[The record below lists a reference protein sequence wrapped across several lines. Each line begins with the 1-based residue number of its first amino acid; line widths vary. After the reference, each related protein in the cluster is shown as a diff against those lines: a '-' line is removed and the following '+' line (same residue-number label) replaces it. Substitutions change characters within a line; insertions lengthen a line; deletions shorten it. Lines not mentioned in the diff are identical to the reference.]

1 MNNSDQ
7 GDSDYNSK
15 YGNRNDNE
23 NNKKDEITIR
33 IDKDKSQIYKKENND
48 QSTIKMHENLLN
60 PFTATV
66 NLWQNYFKIWTD
78 TCNKMMSNN
87 SPFTNKEFLFMYY
100 RLDHKTSDK

>member
-1 MNNSDQ
+1 MDNNDH

-23 NNKKDEITIR
+23 INKKDKITIHV
-33 IDKDKSQIYKKENND
+33 DKDNTQIYKNQNND
-48 QSTIKMHENLLN
+48 KLTTIQENSLN

-78 TCNKMMSNN
+78 TYNKIMSNN
-87 SPFTNKEFLFMYY
+87 SPFTNREFLFMYY
-100 RLDHKTSDK
+100 RSDYKSNDQ